1 MFRTCKFPNGLP
13 NLLGILGS
21 TIASLHGPL
30 ELGRVTCICI
40 PGEPVADPF
49 WRVAREGILEPWFRI
64 WRPSRGD
71 AVVTITVMA
80 HTIASKIT

>member
-1 MFRTCKFPNGLP
+1 MDSQIYLEYLDLQ
-13 NLLGILGS
+13 LLVCMDL
-21 TIASLHGPL
+21 L

>member
-1 MFRTCKFPNGLP
+1 MDSQIYLEYLDLQ
-13 NLLGILGS
+13 LLVCMDL
-21 TIASLHGPL
+21 LKL
-30 ELGRVTCICI
+30 DRVTCICI

-64 WRPSRGD
+64 WRPSSGD
-71 AVVTITVMA
+71 AVVTMTVMA